1 MKKIEIYVPD
11 DFTEEQTDFITASA
25 INQIEAE
32 IRKKLEYPREAVTA
46 LNNEINAVKSANG
59 IEKEQNL

>member
-1 MKKIEIYVPD
+1 MKKIEIYIPD